1 MIYDRLFKGKNK
13 LPLKVPLALFCN
25 HTAFDFNTGRYL
37 LQTLTAG
44 YNLLKVFIPEHGFFA
59 ELQDQITVSNTR
71 AYHNLQQ
78 GVKFVSLYGN
88 NRSENHRLIEKEL
101 KDIGILIIDIQD
113 VGSRYYTYLTL
124 VNLIFDTVH
133 RNSLDLKII
142 VVDRP
147 NPAGRQVEGTLMT
160 AGYASFIGLEGIPHR
175 HGLTIGEMCLFLK
188 NRIGASFDLEII
200 RYHED
205 ELTGSM
211 AIYPSPNL
219 PSMEA
224 IRLYPG
230 LCLLEGTNI
239 SEGRGT
245 TKPFEMIG
253 APCLK
258 NFFPDGFNGLA
269 RQFRGVLLR
278 PVIFRPVF
286 HKYKNRL
293 CYGCQVHLTGKAFHS
308 LFFGLSLI
316 RFLRQQAG
324 DQFRFLEGPYESGS
338 GKPAIEI
345 LAGDKVLLDFMNGRK
360 NFRAIDDYLETSEMK
375 WILKASDYLLYKEKL
390 YRIRCQ

>member
-1 MIYDRLFKGKNK
+1 
-13 LPLKVPLALFCN
+13 
-25 HTAFDFNTGRYL
+25 
-37 LQTLTAG
+37 
-44 YNLLKVFIPEHGFFA
+44 
-59 ELQDQITVSNTR
+59 
-71 AYHNLQQ
+71 
-78 GVKFVSLYGN
+78 VKFVSLYGN
-88 NRSENHRLIEKEL
+88 NRSENHRLIEREL
-101 KDIGILIIDIQD
+101 KGVGILIIDIQD

-124 VNLIFDTVH
+124 VNLIFGTVH
-133 RNSLDLKII
+133 RNGLDLKII

-147 NPAGRQVEGTLMT
+147 NLAGRQVEGTLMT

-205 ELTGSM
+205 ELSGSM

-253 APCLK
+253 APYMRDY
-258 NFFPDGFNGLA
+258 FPDGFKGLA
-269 RQFRGVLLR
+269 RPFRGVLLR

-324 DQFRFLEGPYESGS
+324 DKFRFLKGPYESGS

-345 LAGDKVLLDFMNGRK
+345 LAGDKVLLDFMNNSADHVSVTKILHAGE
-360 NFRAIDDYLETSEMK
+360 LK
-375 WILKASDYLLYKEKL
+375 WIKIASEFLQYDKPLYSVKPG
-390 YRIRCQ
+390 